1 MAFLGVSLSYD
12 GRFVY
17 FGFAFTV
24 LNRKMLQLLYQRMP
38 MRTEQ
43 VSEKPDEILEEN
55 FFFMNDIPANGI
67 GDPLGLCMLRRED

>member
-1 MAFLGVSLSYD
+1 
-12 GRFVY
+12 
-17 FGFAFTV
+17 
-24 LNRKMLQLLYQRMP
+24 MLQLLYQRMP